1 MKKIN
6 NLELASLI
14 FIQMVTMD
22 LGININIIKNSTG
35 VNGWIVI
42 ILSFIIGIIP
52 LSLYMYISNFSTTH
66 PLNEKINIL
75 FKKTGKIIN
84 FLISI
89 IALVIGIFLLYNS
102 NNFITSQLLYRTS
115 QIMIGIILL
124 TLAIYHNSK
133 GINSIT
139 KVSFLLLI
147 INFTLFLLSFFSLS
161 SNINI
166 SNLLPVLKEN
176 TDNIFLSALKLSS
189 INIFPI
195 IITLSI
201 PKSLVS
207 SENTYNK
214 DIIKTYILAFIV
226 SFLVIFTTYSVLG
239 IELVKIFE
247 YPEYMVLKKV
257 TLWGFLQRIEN
268 IVANQWII
276 GNYIYLTLIIYYLST
291 NFKSKN
297 NTQKNIF
304 NIIIG
309 ILIITITNVIFK
321 NNTIYYNYV
330 QTIFPYITMVLIIF
344 YVIISIKIYI
354 DQKIKH

>member
-89 IALVIGIFLLYNS
+89 ISLVIGIFLLYNS
-102 NNFITSQLLYRTS
+102 NNFITSQLLYRTP
-115 QIMIGIILL
+115 QIMIGIILIS
-124 TLAIYHNSK
+124 LAIYHNSK

-214 DIIKTYILAFIV
+214 DIIKSIISLATKEINGVASMNKTSQNPIVQLIKGKNDNGVKVSASGDEVVVDVYIN
-226 SFLVIFTTYSVLG
+226 IFSDAN
-239 IELVKIFE
+239 VKEIA
-247 YPEYMVLKKV
+247 
-257 TLWGFLQRIEN
+257 WRIQEN
-268 IVANQWII
+268 IRTSVQ
-276 GNYIYLTLIIYYLST
+276 SMM
-291 NFKSKN
+291 
-297 NTQKNIF
+297 NIKVKAVNI
-304 NIIIG
+304 NIIDVDFSN
-309 ILIITITNVIFK
+309 LERE
-321 NNTIYYNYV
+321 
-330 QTIFPYITMVLIIF
+330 
-344 YVIISIKIYI
+344 
-354 DQKIKH
+354 